1 MGSFHAI
8 TRAAGLMAALCALA
22 ASPLAAQST
31 INQFPLTS
39 NIPEGIAAGPDGN
52 LWYVVFGDGNPGT
65 SKVGRITT
73 AGAITEFVLPDTSKP
88 IGIVAGPDGAM
99 WFAESAWFLPFSSIG
114 RADPATF
121 PASGSVTHFTTGLAA
136 YANPHGICV
145 GPDNNLWFSE
155 RNNNAIG
162 RITTGGVVTE
172 FPIGAPSATPLGI
185 VAGPDGNIWFSDSGT
200 NSSIGVMSTS
210 GSIVKRINI
219 PTVGGHPSGI
229 TVGPDGRIWF
239 VEFDGYKVGVMATSA
254 TLPADITEYTTPT
267 ATPFRIVT
275 GPDGALWFTENG
287 GKIGRIT
294 TFGTITE
301 TTVLAGPY
309 GIALGPDRAIWFT
322 EGYPSGPPNIG
333 QLLVDCVVTV
343 PTITGGGAQCAGTTL
358 TLTASGG
365 WTFYQWYL
373 NGSAIGGATSATYTK
388 TAATGDTGSYTVNG
402 ANGACTSN
410 ASAPVSVT
418 VAAQPVA
425 TAGGPQTIC
434 ALGTTTGL
442 GGNTPTGGATG
453 AWSVV
458 SGGTGTFSNASSPSS
473 TFTHTGGTGPVVL
486 AWTISNPPC
495 ASSVANVT
503 ITTNQPPT
511 AATAGGPQTICTLGT
526 TAGLGGNTPAV
537 GTGTWTVVSGGTGTF
552 SPNATTPNAT
562 FTHATGTGPITLRW
576 TISNSPCAPSAANVT
591 LTIQTVTINAASTLC
606 ANANATASVPD
617 AGPGTTY
624 AWSVTNGTIVSGQ
637 GTPNLVFSAG
647 PSGSVKL
654 DIVQVNST
662 CTSNGTVTIPIS
674 TGCAGPLGFVPVTPC
689 RRIDTR
695 LPADAPQLAA
705 GGQRTFV
712 LTNGPCTIPSA
723 AKSVSVNM
731 TVTQAAAAGDL
742 KLFATGTAIPTAT
755 TINFGR
761 NQTRAN
767 NAIVA
772 LSSDGTGRIDIKN
785 DATGTVDVIIDVN
798 GYFQ

>member
-1 MGSFHAI
+1 
-8 TRAAGLMAALCALA
+8 MAALCALA

-39 NIPEGIAAGPDGN
+39 DIQPLGIAAGPDGN
-52 LWYVVFGDGNPGT
+52 LWYAVFGDGNPGT

-73 AGAITEFVLPDTSKP
+73 AGTITEFVLPDTSRP

-99 WFAESAWFLPFSSIG
+99 WFAESAWYSAFSSIG

-121 PASGSVTHFTTGLAA
+121 PALSSVTHFTTGLTAL
-136 YANPHGICV
+136 ANPHGICV

-172 FPIGAPSATPLGI
+172 FPIGATSATLLGI
-185 VAGPDGNIWFSDSGT
+185 VAGPDGNLWFSDSGT

-210 GSIVKRINI
+210 GSIVKRINT

-239 VEFDGYKVGVMATSA
+239 VEFDGSKVGVMATSA

-267 ATPFRIVT
+267 ATPYRIVS
-275 GPDGALWFTENG
+275 GPDGALWFTENNNGPG

-343 PTITGGGAQCAGTTL
+343 PTIMGGGAQCAGTTL

-365 WTFYQWYL
+365 WTSYQWYL
-373 NGSAIGGATSATYTK
+373 KGSAIGGATSATYTK
-388 TAATGDTGSYTVNG
+388 TAATEDTGSYTVTGTNG
-402 ANGACTSN
+402 NCTSN

-418 VAAQPVA
+418 VATQPFA
-425 TAGGPQTIC
+425 MAGGPQTIC

-495 ASSVANVT
+495 A
-503 ITTNQPPT
+503 
-511 AATAGGPQTICTLGT
+511 
-526 TAGLGGNTPAV
+526 
-537 GTGTWTVVSGGTGTF
+537 
-552 SPNATTPNAT
+552 
-562 FTHATGTGPITLRW
+562 
-576 TISNSPCAPSAANVT
+576 PSAANVT
-591 LTIQTVTINAASTLC
+591 LTIGTSQTVTINAPSTLC
-606 ANANATASVPD
+606 ASSNATASVPD
-617 AGPGTTY
+617 AGFGTTY
-624 AWSVTNGTIVSGQ
+624 TWSVTNGTIVSGQ

-647 PSGSVKL
+647 PSSSVKL
-654 DIVQVNST
+654 DIVQVSSS
-662 CTSNGTVTIPIS
+662 CTSNDTVTIPIS
-674 TGCAGPLGFVPVTPC
+674 TGCAGPFGFVPVTPC

-785 DATGTVDVIIDVN
+785 DATGTVHVIIDVN